1 MRNNRIR
8 INIFRLLIALSS
20 IAMPLFLL
28 RTNDS
33 YGAETEEEYS
43 WSASFHHNAE
53 RLKFSVTVRIEKP
66 ENGMFF
72 RIRKSGTVAE
82 YIPYEIILTN
92 ESDWK
97 LNYSY
102 RFRSFGETQY
112 YTKGTCEKGKEE
124 IASLYRFPMEQ
135 HVAESKVGKNDADFP
150 ETWMFEDSL
159 AFHVQIA
166 DEEENEDNTF
176 SGKLEFEIPLG
187 WQTEAEKTSSA
198 DKGTADVGAAK
209 EIAAEENV
217 SKSPLVIN
225 IPEASSEVKESDRRW
240 KVAAIA
246 GAAAAGLVIGAAV
259 VLMIRKGPNKK

>member
-1 MRNNRIR
+1 MQTRFIKPARR
-8 INIFRLLIALSS
+8 AMVLLCS
-20 IAMPLFLL
+20 ISMLVLL
-28 RTNDS
+28 LCSDVS
-33 YGAETEEEYS
+33 YGAATDAS
-43 WSASFHHNAE
+43 DPWSASFHHNAE

-135 HVAESKVGKNDADFP
+135 PVAESKVGKNDADFP
-150 ETWMFEDSL
+150 ETWMLEDSL

-246 GAAAAGLVIGAAV
+246 GAAAAGLAIGAAV